1 MQGNLPVGPNTY
13 GFQVPADTLGT
24 VTMGGKQFGRKLS
37 FQVIDKNGVGLDL
50 SEFRVKFK
58 TIQSDT
64 QTPNTL
70 VATIYNLKDDTSNRI
85 GGEFTNV
92 LLQAGYQEA
101 NYGVIFSGNIKWIE
115 RGKEK
120 NTDKYLRIW
129 AADGEQAY
137 NFTVCNRALAAGTT
151 AKDVM
156 DYLTGEMAKNGVT
169 KAGDVDHFVGLIP
182 PVAAS
187 RGKVL
192 MGMARDHLTDWSTK
206 NGFRWSTQ
214 NGQLTLVPIG
224 GYRPGEAVVLSST
237 TGLVGMPRAD
247 QGGVQ
252 ARCLLNPLIRI
263 GGLIELAHDDI
274 NTLTTNQTGLKYN
287 DVQISAATTWAG
299 TYRVLVAEHEGDTRG
314 QPWYTD
320 ITALAVD
327 LSAPNPMKS
336 AYGFHL

>member
-1 MQGNLPVGPNTY
+1 MANQY
-13 GFQVPADTLGT
+13 EFQVPANQQYP
-24 VTMGGKQFGRKLS
+24 VTIGGKLFGRKLQ
-37 FQVIDKNGVGLDL
+37 FRVTDDGGVGLDL
-50 SEFRVKFK
+50 SAFRVTFK
-58 TIQSDT
+58 TFQNDAA
-64 QTPNTL
+64 TPNTL

-85 GGEFTNV
+85 GGEFKNV
-92 LLQAGYQEA
+92 SLSAGYEGSS
-101 NYGVIFSGNIKWIE
+101 YGQIFMGNIKWVE

-129 AADGEQAY
+129 AGDGDQAY
-137 NFTVCNRALAAGTT
+137 NWTACNRSLAAGTT

-156 DYLTGEMAKNGVT
+156 DYLTGEMAKKGVA
-169 KAGDVDHFVGLIP
+169 KASDVDHFVGLIP
-182 PVAAS
+182 PVALS

-214 NGQLTLVPIG
+214 NGQLTLIPIG

-252 ARCLLNPLIRI
+252 ARCLLNPKIRI
-263 GGLIELAHDDI
+263 GGLIQLARDDI

-314 QPWYTD
+314 QPWCTD

-336 AYGFHL
+336 AYGFYL